1 MREEKL
7 LLTRGAGPLGENLLD
22 SHSCIQELASTGLS
36 QIDTL
41 GIGASRF
48 AGWRFAEETC

>member
-22 SHSCIQELASTGLS
+22 SHSCIQELASTDLS

-48 AGWRFAEETC
+48 AGWRFAKETC

>member
-7 LLTRGAGPLGENLLD
+7 LLTRSAGPLGEDLLD

-41 GIGASRF
+41 GIGSSRF
-48 AGWRFAEETC
+48 AGWRFAKET